1 MVESTRSSSSED
13 LTFLCTTACHSLLL
27 LRSSLGLEEG
37 EVGSGIMLLCSITSR
52 NLIFVAY
59 QL

>member
-52 NLIFVAY
+52 N
-59 QL
+59 

>member
-27 LRSSLGLEEG
+27 LRSLGLEEG
-37 EVGSGIMLLCSITSR
+37 DVGSGIMLLCSITSR
-52 NLIFVAY
+52 N
-59 QL
+59 